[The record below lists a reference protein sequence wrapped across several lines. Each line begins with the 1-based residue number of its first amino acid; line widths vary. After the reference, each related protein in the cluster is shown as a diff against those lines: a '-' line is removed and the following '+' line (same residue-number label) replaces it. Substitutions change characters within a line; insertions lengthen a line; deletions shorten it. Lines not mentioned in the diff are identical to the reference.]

1 MLYSRPVPLS
11 SGKLK
16 IPSSDSVSYSVH
28 SAEHVHF
35 ATACLVLMNKETG
48 GKDDLV
54 PAHLSYSYRFGA
66 EHLRDVPKE
75 DHDQDLLR
83 HQLKDFL
90 HVHLVRWLDVMS

>member
-1 MLYSRPVPLS
+1 
-11 SGKLK
+11 
-16 IPSSDSVSYSVH
+16 
-28 SAEHVHF
+28 
-35 ATACLVLMNKETG
+35 MNKGTG

-75 DHDQDLLR
+75 DHDQDLLQ

-90 HVHLVRWLDVMS
+90 HVHLVRWFDVMTFTKDTPKALTALSVASQWITVCSRASFPFKKNNIPTSRTA